1 MASGC
6 RQSTGATFGATLLSA
21 PLILSGVS
29 PGPRAA
35 AGRGLIMS
43 ERVESETHPAAP
55 RRVRKEAPGVRL
67 TVRFAAEDIERIR
80 TDADMAGLTAAE
92 FVRRRA
98 LGNAIIPHTDRTTI
112 NELRRIGGL
121 LKHVHNESH
130 GAYSKD
136 TAEALK
142 VLIDYMKKLAA
153 GGAIND
159 RQTCLEPGQ

>member
-1 MASGC
+1 MVWVQDGLWLPPEYGSCVRRYASHG
-6 RQSTGATFGATLLSA
+6 
-21 PLILSGVS
+21 PLILPWVS
-29 PGPRAA
+29 PGPPNCRWQ
-35 AGRGLIMS
+35 RFLIMD
-43 ERVESETHPAAP
+43 ERVESKTHPAAP

-80 TDADMAGLTAAE
+80 ADADMAGLTTSE

-98 LGNAIIPHTDRTTI
+98 LGNAIVPHTDRTML

-121 LKHVHNESH
+121 LKHVHNES
-130 GAYSKD
+130 GGTYSKD

-153 GGAIND
+153 GGD
-159 RQTCLEPGQ
+159 K